1 MDGTVL
7 SVHEGPHAGDLHHD
21 SAPNPLGVDGS
32 RVDKPAH
39 CTDADATKLSSGLL
53 QVPEQGFG
61 THQPVLRNSTNLQ
74 KSGRGV
80 RWQRHF
86 ECYGPH
92 VKHRFQPRKLT
103 HHHAICWLALC
114 IIP

>member
-1 MDGTVL
+1 MDGTIL

-53 QVPEQGFG
+53 ESCRVEETLSLLPER
-61 THQPVLRNSTNLQ
+61 PKR
-74 KSGRGV
+74 
-80 RWQRHF
+80 RHSVVDL
-86 ECYGPH
+86 GN
-92 VKHRFQPRKLT
+92 R
-103 HHHAICWLALC
+103 
-114 IIP
+114 